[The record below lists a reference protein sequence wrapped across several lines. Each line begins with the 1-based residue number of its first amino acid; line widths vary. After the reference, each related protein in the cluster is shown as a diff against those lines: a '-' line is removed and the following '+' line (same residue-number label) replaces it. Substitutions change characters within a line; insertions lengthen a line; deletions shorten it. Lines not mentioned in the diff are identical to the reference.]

1 MNHHHNNRNSDRR
14 SKPQQRRQGTRS
26 KTCIQKSKFDT
37 AYDEAETLQQ
47 RAERSKGKHSLEL
60 FEKSRLKYLEALQ
73 TDDGMPEKMLDCTC
87 LLAEVEQSMAQEVL
101 RANEALVCGTCVEDV
116 INEAAI
122 QNERATVQQACSLFH
137 AAVEHYKSTS
147 TNDIASMRVDCL
159 NNCANTLAEW
169 GDAVVDSDQ
178 ARPLFVESRMFY
190 EVALQKEEDSGTWS
204 NIADMLVSHAA
215 CEASCGS
222 GEAQSLYEKGM
233 EAYGRACEL
242 CSSRNGDNLSAL
254 LTDWGSGILQYA
266 EWMSEKVGRV
276 SDAQIALEEAEKRSC
291 HAVSFDRGST
301 APHLALGDVYVA
313 MAENC
318 IKSKDFEKA
327 LELTRKA
334 MGDGYDMALRIQ
346 KSCVDALIG
355 NAEALA
361 LQAKILRMATNA
373 EWQSVLDMAVSMYQK
388 ALESGSISGT
398 IREKSNLFYNIACC
412 LVGVGRIQ
420 EALHVIQV
428 LLQAATT
435 TVEDVMRDEDL
446 LPLHSMLHTKA

>member
-1 MNHHHNNRNSDRR
+1 M
-14 SKPQQRRQGTRS
+14 
-26 KTCIQKSKFDT
+26 
-37 AYDEAETLQQ
+37 QQ

-73 TDDGMPEKMLDCTC
+73 MDDGTPEKMLDCTC

-101 RANEALVCGTCVEDV
+101 RTNEFVCGTCVEDV

-122 QNERATVQQACSLFH
+122 QNERAAVQQACTLFH
-137 AAVEHYKSTS
+137 AAVQHYKSTS
-147 TNDIASMRVDCL
+147 NGIALMRVDCL

-204 NIADMLVSHAA
+204 NIADMLVSHAE

-222 GEAQSLYEKGM
+222 GEAQSLYEKGL
-233 EAYGRACEL
+233 ESYGRACEL
-242 CSSRNGDNLSAL
+242 CCSRNGDNLSAL

-276 SDAQIALEEAEKRSC
+276 SDAQIALEEAEKRLC

-301 APHLALGDVYVA
+301 APHLALGDVYLA

-346 KSCVDALIG
+346 KSCGDALIG

-361 LQAKILRMATNA
+361 LQAKILKMTTHETNA
-373 EWQSVLDMAVSMYQK
+373 EWQSVLEMAVSTYQK

-398 IREKSNLFYNIACC
+398 IREKSNLWYNIACC
-412 LVGVGRIQ
+412 LVGLGRIQ
-420 EALHVIQV
+420 EGLHVIQV
-428 LLQAATT
+428 LLHAATI
-435 TVEDVMRDEDL
+435 TVDDVMRDEDL
-446 LPLHSMLHTKA
+446 LPLHSMLIHTQV

>member
-1 MNHHHNNRNSDRR
+1 MNHHHSNRNSDRR
-14 SKPQQRRQGTRS
+14 SKLQQRRQGTRS

-37 AYDEAETLQQ
+37 AYDEAEALQQ
-47 RAERSKGKHSLEL
+47 RAERSKGKHSLEM

-122 QNERATVQQACSLFH
+122 QNERAAVQQACSLFH

-178 ARPLFVESRMFY
+178 ARPLFVES
-190 EVALQKEEDSGTWS
+190 Q
-204 NIADMLVSHAA
+204 

-276 SDAQIALEEAEKRSC
+276 SDAQIALEEAEKRLC

-318 IKSKDFEKA
+318 INQKFRKSPRA
-327 LELTRKA
+327 
-334 MGDGYDMALRIQ
+334 
-346 KSCVDALIG
+346 DA
-355 NAEALA
+355 
-361 LQAKILRMATNA
+361 
-373 EWQSVLDMAVSMYQK
+373 QSH
-388 ALESGSISGT
+388 G
-398 IREKSNLFYNIACC
+398 
-412 LVGVGRIQ
+412 
-420 EALHVIQV
+420 
-428 LLQAATT
+428 
-435 TVEDVMRDEDL
+435 
-446 LPLHSMLHTKA
+446 